1 MHVLKV
7 SPHGWQD
14 RECSEREI
22 TALSD
27 DPHYVKALQRRA
39 ASNEKI
45 GTWSSLTSAQE
56 GPVLGSSRE
65 LAIITDATARLQV
78 AGGVASRWFS
88 RIDADK
94 EGSSVLRASYA
105 SSSGK
110 RDNRNDG

>member
-7 SPHGWQD
+7 GPHGW
-14 RECSEREI
+14 RGHGRSEREI
-22 TALSD
+22 SALSD

-56 GPVLGSSRE
+56 GPDLGPSRE
-65 LAIITDATARLQV
+65 LAIITNATARLQA
-78 AGGVASRWFS
+78 AGGAVAHWFS

-94 EGSSVLRASYA
+94 EGSSVLGASYA

-110 RDNRNDG
+110 RDSRNDG